1 MYDKQIMFGTILTKQ
16 GSVNYIVKRNIMLPL
31 EVMDL
36 NTILK
41 GLSVH
46 VI

>member
-1 MYDKQIMFGTILTKQ
+1 MYDKQIMFGTVLTKK
-16 GSVNYIVKRNIMLPL
+16 GSLNYIVKQSIMFPL